1 MSSPNGFAG
10 AKLPSDKLKMN
21 VEYIRNLFANDD
33 TLQFRNLSSPFDDQL
48 HFCLIFVDGM
58 INNKLMNDDIVSP
71 LLHYKFPEKIDDL
84 MEQILQH
91 VMLSNSVQ
99 KTADVEEIVQA
110 IVYGDTV
117 LLAEGCSDTLIL
129 NTKGWTVRA
138 ISEPESERVIRGPRE
153 GFNES
158 LLINISMLRR
168 KLRTPD
174 LKLRYMT
181 FGRRSR
187 TKACICY
194 LDSLVNKKVLA
205 ELEDKLSQIDID
217 GTLDSNY
224 IAELLRPKPF
234 GLLETTGNT
243 ERPDVV
249 AARLLEGRIA
259 LIVDGTP
266 TVLTV
271 PHLFVE
277 YMQSDEDYYVNF
289 TFASIGRILRFLA
302 FFLTISMP
310 AIYISLITFHQ
321 EMLPT
326 SLLLSIAQSRQNVPF
341 PSALEMTVMLIVFE
355 MLRETGARMPG
366 IMGQALSIVGA
377 LVIGQAAVEAKL
389 VSAPIIILVSLTAI
403 TGLMV
408 PRLKGFSI
416 IQRFFLLGF
425 SCIMGLYGYLLG
437 LLAILAQLFGTESFG
452 VPIMPNVYDDKPKD
466 YKDIFCRINWQ
477 KMIKRPGVLTSNRT
491 RQAAKGNPK

>member
-1 MSSPNGFAG
+1 M
-10 AKLPSDKLKMN
+10 
-21 VEYIRNLFANDD
+21 
-33 TLQFRNLSSPFDDQL
+33 
-48 HFCLIFVDGM
+48 
-58 INNKLMNDDIVSP
+58 
-71 LLHYKFPEKIDDL
+71 
-84 MEQILQH
+84 
-91 VMLSNSVQ
+91 
-99 KTADVEEIVQA
+99 
-110 IVYGDTV
+110 
-117 LLAEGCSDTLIL
+117 
-129 NTKGWTVRA
+129 
-138 ISEPESERVIRGPRE
+138 
-153 GFNES
+153 
-158 LLINISMLRR
+158 
-168 KLRTPD
+168 
-174 LKLRYMT
+174 
-181 FGRRSR
+181 
-187 TKACICY
+187 
-194 LDSLVNKKVLA
+194 
-205 ELEDKLSQIDID
+205 SQIDID